1 MYSRGRGG
9 GTIAG
14 WNFGTKVGKKR
25 KKLVKLRTGSKKRR
39 PSALRI
45 RNGKSGERKREG
57 GWACDLPGARSADIR
72 ISESDTDIYSVQS
85 NVSRWKFIHAVAH
98 IHTRWVHR
106 NFSTPSDAWK
116 ERPCHFRSSFSSIGD
131 TVPVKQSRNLEFFLS
146 LEKRIISGKIER
158 QWTACSF
165 GLMGNKGCEER
176 GEIPSKVFSV

>member
-1 MYSRGRGG
+1 MGR
-9 GTIAG
+9 
-14 WNFGTKVGKKR
+14 
-25 KKLVKLRTGSKKRR
+25 
-39 PSALRI
+39 
-45 RNGKSGERKREG
+45 EREG
-57 GWACDLPGARSADIR
+57 GGGACDLPGATFEYRNPIR
-72 ISESDTDIYSVQS
+72 IYTVYRS

-98 IHTRWVHR
+98 IHTRWVNR

-176 GEIPSKVFSV
+176 GEIPSKVFSVWLTRDGTSKRILPC

>member
-1 MYSRGRGG
+1 MISLARD
-9 GTIAG
+9 
-14 WNFGTKVGKKR
+14 
-25 KKLVKLRTGSKKRR
+25 R
-39 PSALRI
+39 PTFEY
-45 RNGKSGERKREG
+45 RN
-57 GWACDLPGARSADIR
+57 PIR
-72 ISESDTDIYSVQS
+72 IYTVYRS

-158 QWTACSF
+158 QNGRWTACSF
-165 GLMGNKGCEER
+165 GLMGNKDCEER
-176 GEIPSKVFSV
+176 GEIPSKVFSVWLTRDGTDKRILPC

>member
-1 MYSRGRGG
+1 M
-9 GTIAG
+9 
-14 WNFGTKVGKKR
+14 
-25 KKLVKLRTGSKKRR
+25 KLRTGSKKRR

-45 RNGKSGERKREG
+45 RNRKSGERKERGEG
-57 GWACDLPGARSADIR
+57 RVISLARDRPTFEYRNPIR
-72 ISESDTDIYSVQS
+72 IYTVYRS

-98 IHTRWVHR
+98 IHARWVHR

-176 GEIPSKVFSV
+176 GEIPSKVFSVWMERTNGFSLASENNREGIV

>member
-1 MYSRGRGG
+1 M
-9 GTIAG
+9 
-14 WNFGTKVGKKR
+14 
-25 KKLVKLRTGSKKRR
+25 KLRTGSKKRR

-57 GWACDLPGARSADIR
+57 GEACDLPGARSADIR
-72 ISESDTDIYSVQS
+72 ISESDTDIYSVQ
-85 NVSRWKFIHAVAH
+85 VERVAMEIHSRRRAHTHA
-98 IHTRWVHR
+98 HR

>member
-1 MYSRGRGG
+1 MEFWNEGWKKKERNWWNCERGRKRGG
-9 GTIAG
+9 PPRCEYVIGR
-14 WNFGTKVGKKR
+14 VGR
-25 KKLVKLRTGSKKRR
+25 ERERGEGRVISLARDR
-39 PSALRI
+39 PTFEY
-45 RNGKSGERKREG
+45 RN
-57 GWACDLPGARSADIR
+57 PIR
-72 ISESDTDIYSVQS
+72 IYTVYRS

-116 ERPCHFRSSFSSIGD
+116 ERPCYFRSSFSSIGD